1 MGTEEEQLSL
11 GEIGRL
17 PLSVRVLGGLVIGA
31 LIAIYFF
38 YWAYPTASE
47 EDPAWLETGGV
58 VAKSSCFWLPSSC
71 GGFV

>member
-1 MGTEEEQLSL
+1 MRTEEEQLSL

-17 PLSVRVLGGLVIGA
+17 PLSVRVFGGLVIGA
-31 LIAIYFF
+31 LFAIYFF

-47 EDPAWLETGGV
+47 EDPVWLERGGI

-71 GGFV
+71 GGSV